1 MSLLQNYDLEGSK
14 VQRISRLKTAC
25 LGSVIVLST
34 LWVQVESSEAHGFIK
49 SPESRSYKAS
59 LEKQSLGY
67 TVAFEKYGSVIN
79 APQAVEDLKGFPLNG
94 PADGKIASGNGG
106 SGQIDFALDKQ
117 SPSLWNKVNLTGGM
131 QSFTWQYT
139 APHATSKWHYY
150 ITKKDWDPSQPL
162 SRKDLELITTV
173 SHNGTAANNNLTHQ
187 INIPT
192 DRQGY
197 HIILGVWDVADTANA
212 FYQVI
217 DVNLQNNV
225 QGDTEAPSVPTNLV
239 VHENDLSDVEISW
252 EASSDNNGVKEY
264 VVYRNGEK
272 VGTTSSISYKDLTA
286 LPNNTYSYTVKA
298 IDFSEN
304 VSPHSEEV
312 TITTKAQNNEDKTP
326 PTAPSGLH
334 SMGITAESVSL
345 MWGTSS
351 DLSGIKEYQVFRNGL
366 LIAQTATTSF
376 KDNSVNSHMTYSYT
390 IKAVDFAGN
399 TSLSSNI
406 LTVTTEPLNTN
417 TEWDVESIYTAGN
430 HVIYKGNEYIA
441 LWWTQGSHP
450 DKFNGWKLVADSHA
464 IQWQVDASYVGG
476 TIVEYEG
483 SQFRA
488 KWWTMGD
495 NPSASAVWELIQ

>member
-1 MSLLQNYDLEGSK
+1 M
-14 VQRISRLKTAC
+14 QRINCLKAAC
-25 LGSVIVLST
+25 LGSFIVLAT
-34 LWVQVESSEAHGFIK
+34 LWVQVENSEAHGFIK

-67 TVAFEKYGSVIN
+67 TAAFEKYGSVIN
-79 APQAVEDLKGFPLNG
+79 APQAVEGLKGFPLSG

-117 SPSLWNKVNLTGGM
+117 SVSLWNKVSLTGGIHN
-131 QSFTWQYT
+131 FTWQYT

-162 SRKDLELITTV
+162 SRKDLELISTI

-187 INIPT
+187 VNIPT

-197 HIILGVWDVADTANA
+197 HIILGVWDIADTANA

-225 QGDTEAPSVPTNLV
+225 QVDTENPSAPTNLV
-239 VHENDLSDVEISW
+239 VQENDLSDVEISW

-272 VGTTSSISYKDLTA
+272 IGTTPSISFKDLTVS
-286 LPNNTYSYTVKA
+286 PNSTYLYKVKA

-304 VSPHSEEV
+304 ASPLSEEV
-312 TITTKAQNNEDKTP
+312 TITTKALSTEDKTP

-334 SMGITAESVSL
+334 TMDITAESVSL
-345 MWGTSS
+345 MWGASS
-351 DLSGIKEYQVFRNGL
+351 DLSGIKEYQIFRNEK
-366 LIAQTATTSF
+366 LIAQTSSTSF
-376 KDNSVNSHMTYSYT
+376 KDDSVSSNTTYSYT

-399 TSLSSNI
+399 VSLSSNI
-406 LTVTTEPLNTN
+406 LAVTTEPLNTDAV
-417 TEWDVESIYTAGN
+417 WDDESIYVSGDY
-430 HVIYKGNEYIA
+430 VIYKGNEYIA
-441 LWWTQGSHP
+441 LWWTQGSQP
-450 DKFNGWKLVADSHA
+450 DKLNGWKLVADS
-464 IQWQVDASYVGG
+464 QVLKWQVDASYAGG
-476 TIVEYEG
+476 AIVEYQG
-483 SQFRA
+483 SQYRA

-495 NPSASAVWELIQ
+495 NPYSSAVWELIQ